1 MPSIFREK
9 IPIQVTRDCV
19 VASVQVD
26 LSDEAINH
34 LRTALL
40 ETIQQV
46 RARAVVVDLS
56 GLEIIDPFEFERLT
70 KTLDM
75 VRLMGAAPVISGLKP
90 SIVASLIALDAN
102 VSGVQGAIDLD
113 QAFMLIES
121 SLEPEKVLEAEPSEP
136 WRARAEVD
144 PVDDERHTR

>member
-1 MPSIFREK
+1 
-9 IPIQVTRDCV
+9 
-19 VASVQVD
+19 
-26 LSDEAINH
+26 

-90 SIVASLIALDAN
+90 SIVASLITLDAN
-102 VSGVQGAIDLD
+102 VAGVKGAIDLD